1 MDDLRR
7 RTVYYVVTVGVVMTV
22 YAAIYQYGMNT
33 FEDLEEPVAYL
44 DALQFVVETFTATGY
59 GADSAVWSTPEMWVM
74 VILMDVTGVATLF
87 VALPVIGAPLLRN
100 LLSTS
105 PPVAVEDRSD
115 HVVVCTYSAR
125 GESLVEELDSR
136 GVGYVVVEPDR
147 ERAAELYEDGLD
159 VIHARPDTVAGLRAA
174 GLPAARALVADATD
188 EVDASIVLTAR
199 EVAEDARLVSVVE
212 DPDRATYHELA
223 GADEVLSPRPLLGT
237 TLAQKVTVGVDVDA
251 GAGADGGLSG
261 GDFEV
266 AEMPVDR
273 DSDLV
278 GRTLAE
284 SRLRERAGVNV
295 IGGWFDGTFM
305 SPPDPGT
312 RIDEG
317 TVLLVAGRGNQLE
330 RLRSLVTTAVREPGA
345 GRTVVV
351 GTGEVGRVVV
361 DRLDEA
367 GVEHTAVDV
376 HPSDAVDVVGDAT
389 EPAALRE
396 AGVPEASSVVLALP
410 DDTATKFATL
420 VARDMALDA
429 MIAARAEQRES
440 VRKVYRAGADYVLSL
455 GSIAGRMIAAAVL
468 EEETLVSTDTQVS
481 VVEMPTPGLAGSTLV
496 GADVRA
502 RTGCTVV
509 AVERDGEA
517 ITDVGADFRVEPGDD
532 LVVAGTD
539 ADLNRFR
546 EQFG

>member
-1 MDDLRR
+1 MEDLRR

-59 GADSAVWSTPEMWVM
+59 GADSAVWSTPEMLTM
-74 VILMDVTGVATLF
+74 VILMDITGVAALF

-100 LLSTS
+100 LLSTT
-105 PPVAVEDRSD
+105 PPAAVEGRSD

-136 GVGYVVVEPDR
+136 DVGHVVVEPDR

-159 VIHARPDTVAGLRAA
+159 VIHARPDTAAGLRAA

-188 EVDASIVLTAR
+188 KVDASIVLTAR
-199 EVAEDARLVSVVE
+199 EVADDARLVSVVE

-251 GAGADGGLSG
+251 GTDGDPDDDS
-261 GDFEV
+261 DFEV

-317 TVLLVAGRGNQLE
+317 TVLLVAGRGDQLE
-330 RLRSLVTTAVREPGA
+330 RLRSLVATAVREPGP

-351 GTGEVGRVVV
+351 GAGEVGRVVV
-361 DRLDEA
+361 DRLDRA
-367 GVEHTAVDV
+367 GVEHTVVDER
-376 HPSDAVDVVGDAT
+376 PGDAVDVVGDAT
-389 EPAALRE
+389 EPAVLRE

-410 DDTATKFATL
+410 DDTATEFATL
-420 VARDMALDA
+420 VARDTAPDV

-440 VRKVYRAGADYVLSL
+440 VQKVYRAGADYVLSL

-468 EEETLVSTDTQVS
+468 DEETLVSTDTQVS
-481 VVEMPTPGLAGSTLV
+481 VVEMPAPGLAGTTLA

-502 RTGCTVV
+502 NTGCTVV

-517 ITDVGADFRVEPGDD
+517 VTELGADFRVEPSDD

>member
-105 PPVAVEDRSD
+105 PPVAVKDRSD

-125 GESLVEELDSR
+125 GESLVKELDSR

-251 GAGADGGLSG
+251 GADGGLSG

-351 GTGEVGRVVV
+351 
-361 DRLDEA
+361 
-367 GVEHTAVDV
+367 
-376 HPSDAVDVVGDAT
+376 AVDVVGDAT

-420 VARDMALDA
+420 VARDMAPDVT
-429 MIAARAEQRES
+429 IAARAEQRES
-440 VRKVYRAGADYVLSL
+440 VRKTYHAGADYVLSL

-481 VVEMPTPGLAGSTLV
+481 VVEMPAPGLAGSTLV

-502 RTGCTVV
+502 HTGCTVV

-517 ITDVGADFRVEPGDD
+517 ITELGADFRVEPGDD

-546 EQFG
+546 EQFS